1 MTTLPEDVRFVG
13 STPEMSTARL
23 PCFAISFRSS
33 GTDFGV
39 DIAGIKSIG
48 VYESGISKVNEY
60 VRLSELMEIDIFDE
74 IQKMRQQGRKAAL
87 ATIVQIRGS
96 VPSFQSAKMLVRDD
110 GSTLGSV
117 GGGCVEAEVWTAA
130 QDVIRDE
137 KSKILSFDLTDESMA
152 ESGLICG
159 GKVEIFVEPILSTP
173 KIVVFG
179 AGHIASQVSKIAT
192 IAGFR
197 TTVVDNRPVYANA
210 ERFPEAEAIFSESF
224 EQAFEEI
231 VPNENTYVII
241 VTRGHQED
249 QNVLRWAVQTD
260 ARYIGM
266 IGSKRKIRSIVE
278 QLETEGI
285 PRERLE
291 RVYMP
296 IGLDI
301 GAVLPEEIAVAIV
314 AEVIHVRR
322 AGFKHPL
329 SKKLLQTTRT

>member
-1 MTTLPEDVRFVG
+1 
-13 STPEMSTARL
+13 
-23 PCFAISFRSS
+23 
-33 GTDFGV
+33 
-39 DIAGIKSIG
+39 
-48 VYESGISKVNEY
+48 
-60 VRLSELMEIDIFDE
+60 MEIDIFDE
-74 IQKMRQQGRKAAL
+74 IQRLRQEGRRAAL

-110 GSTLGSV
+110 GSILGSV

-130 QDVIRDE
+130 QDVLRDE
-137 KSKILSFDLTDESMA
+137 KSRVMSFDLTDESMA

-159 GKVEIFVEPILSTP
+159 GKVEIFIEPILPTP
-173 KIVVFG
+173 KMVIFG
-179 AGHIASQVSKIAT
+179 AGHIATQVSKIAT
-192 IAGFR
+192 VAGFR

-210 ERFPEAEAIFSESF
+210 ERFPEAEAIYSESF

-249 QNVLRWAVQTD
+249 QNVLRWAVQSD

-266 IGSKRKIRSIVE
+266 IGSKRKIRSIAE
-278 QLETEGI
+278 RLESEAI
-285 PRERLE
+285 PRDRLE

-296 IGLDI
+296 VGLDI

-314 AEVIHVRR
+314 AAVLSIRR
-322 AGFKHPL
+322 DRFETTL
-329 SKKLLQTTRT
+329 SKKLFQTTHT

>member
-1 MTTLPEDVRFVG
+1 
-13 STPEMSTARL
+13 
-23 PCFAISFRSS
+23 
-33 GTDFGV
+33 
-39 DIAGIKSIG
+39 
-48 VYESGISKVNEY
+48 
-60 VRLSELMEIDIFDE
+60 MEIDIFDE
-74 IQKMRQQGRKAAL
+74 IQNMRQQGRKAAL

-96 VPSFQSAKMLVRDD
+96 VPSFQSAKMLIRDD

-130 QDVIRDE
+130 QEVMKDE
-137 KSKILSFDLTDESMA
+137 KSKIMTFDLTDESMA

-159 GKVEIFVEPILSTP
+159 GKLEVFVEPVLPTP
-173 KIVVFG
+173 KMVIFG
-179 AGHIASQVSKIAT
+179 AGHIATQVSKIAT

-210 ERFPEAEAIFSESF
+210 DRFPEAEAIFSESF
-224 EQAFEEI
+224 EQAFEEV
-231 VPNENTYVII
+231 VPTENTYVII
-241 VTRGHQED
+241 VTPGHQED
-249 QNVLRWAVQTD
+249 QNVLRWAVRTN

-278 QLETEGI
+278 QLESEGI
-285 PRERLE
+285 SRERLE

-322 AGFKHPL
+322 TGFKHPL
-329 SKKLLQTTRT
+329 NKKLYQTTPT

>member
-1 MTTLPEDVRFVG
+1 
-13 STPEMSTARL
+13 
-23 PCFAISFRSS
+23 
-33 GTDFGV
+33 
-39 DIAGIKSIG
+39 
-48 VYESGISKVNEY
+48 
-60 VRLSELMEIDIFDE
+60 MEIDVFDE
-74 IQKMRQQGRKAAL
+74 IQRLRQQGRTAAL
-87 ATIVQIRGS
+87 AAIVQIRGS
-96 VPSFQSAKMLVRDD
+96 VRSFQAGKMLVRDD

-130 QDVIRDE
+130 QDVIREE
-137 KSKILSFDLTDESMA
+137 KARVMSFDLTDESMA

-159 GKVEIFVEPILSTP
+159 GKLEIFIEPVLPTP
-173 KIVVFG
+173 KIVIFG
-179 AGHIASQVSKIAT
+179 AGHISTQVSKIAT
-192 IAGFR
+192 IAGFK

-224 EQAFEEI
+224 EQAFNEI

-249 QNVLRWAVQTD
+249 QNVLRWAVQTN

-266 IGSKRKIRSIVE
+266 IGSKRKIRSITE
-278 QLETEGI
+278 QLSSEGI

-301 GAVLPEEIAVAIV
+301 GAVLPEEIAVAVV

-329 SKKLLQTTRT
+329 SKKLFQTTHT